1 MRLSS
6 KGWNNVLIFGVLL
19 IIFIFNFSHK
29 LRLSSDIQ
37 QRTVIRN
44 DLTIVEIKT
53 PDFNITRTGRTWKSE
68 PDLGLSTQQLAS
80 LVENWQSLLLE
91 TRSAIKTDRHP
102 YPISVYT
109 SKQEQ
114 PSSVLLFQHGDDYL
128 LQIDSSTSLFLSA
141 QQLPLLLGR

>member
-1 MRLSS
+1 MRLSR
-6 KGWNNVLIFGVLL
+6 KGWNNVLIFGVLI

-37 QRTVIRN
+37 QRAVIRN

-53 PDFNITRTGRTWKSE
+53 PDFKVIRAGRTWKSE
-68 PDLGLSTQQLAS
+68 PDLGLSKQQLAS
-80 LVENWQSLLLE
+80 LVENWQNLELE
-91 TRSAIKTDRHP
+91 TRPAIKTDNSA
-102 YPISVYT
+102 YPIAIYT

-114 PSSVLLFQHGDDYL
+114 PISVLLLQQGDDYL

>member
-1 MRLSS
+1 MRLSR
-6 KGWNNVLIFGVLL
+6 KGWNNVLIFGVLI

-29 LRLSSDIQ
+29 LRLSSDLQ

-53 PDFNITRTGRTWKSE
+53 PDFKIIRSGRTWKSE
-68 PDLGLSTQQLAS
+68 PDLGLSKQQLVS
-80 LVENWQSLLLE
+80 LVDNWQNLELE
-91 TRSAIKTDRHP
+91 TRPAIKTDNSV
-102 YPISVYT
+102 YPIAIYI

-114 PSSVLLFQHGDDYL
+114 PISVLLLQHGDDYL